1 MKKAKS
7 TKAIDVTT
15 MQPVKLKKEK
25 SKAKPK
31 PNFSTEKFVNVED
44 GKPLKKPVASLYVE
58 VIQTKEDT
66 CEITIKGMGEKKIMV
81 DALSKAM
88 IKSDGYF
95 ELFMEAASLAMIE
108 KAEAEAKKSKKS
120 TASKKKVTKVTKSA
134 TKKK

>member
-1 MKKAKS
+1 MTTIKK
-7 TKAIDVTT
+7 
-15 MQPVKLKKEK
+15 PKKE
-25 SKAKPK
+25 K
-31 PNFSTEKFVNVED
+31 PNFSTEKFVNLED
-44 GKPLKKPVASLYVE
+44 GKPLKKPVATLYVE

-95 ELFMEAASLAMIE
+95 ELFMEAAALAMIE
-108 KAEAEAKKSKKS
+108 KAESEAKKS
-120 TASKKKVTKVTKSA
+120 TASKKKVTKKAT